1 MILYRANLTV
11 LAHLGQAPLGGETPV
26 AFARRAAEPLKN
38 DDFTAFV
45 AAVSDASYGRQ
56 PLKREDID
64 AGLRAYEGFRRALG
78 LKERMRF
85 MWTRVAHGLGDFEKI
100 P

>member
-1 MILYRANLTV
+1 MILYRANLTL
-11 LAHLGQAPLGGETPV
+11 LAHLGLAPMGGETPV

-45 AAVSDASYGRQ
+45 KAVSDASYGRQ
-56 PLKREDID
+56 PLKRADID

-78 LKERMRF
+78 LKEKIRF
-85 MWTRVAHGLGDFEKI
+85 TATRITRGLGDFERI